1 MDMSTDNSIWQ
12 LAEAYVNG
20 SLGKEEKTALEQR
33 VAADSVF
40 AASFQECT
48 GLIRSMQHKEAQAS
62 FRSMLADIHAT
73 QHAPAEK
80 ASTKTIPLRTHYLRT
95 GAIAA
100 GIALLTSLGTGLLFQ
115 NAGKHKAPYTQQLG
129 NIHNE
134 IENLKRGQNQLN
146 QKINSETRNQPATPG
161 NMSGTGFALTNDGY
175 IVTNYHVVANA
186 DSLYI
191 QTNNGEYYK
200 AYMTAYDANND
211 VAILQVEDK
220 DFRFGKGELPY
231 SFAASKAG
239 LGARVYTVGY
249 PNDELVY
256 NEGYI
261 SSRNGLKGDSMQYRL
276 ELPSAPGQSGSP
288 VVDAQGSIVA
298 IVTSKQAES
307 ESNTYAVS
315 SKVLLQ
321 LVRTMPKEQNVHL
334 SKSSRIAN
342 LSREQQISKLENYTC
357 IVQVYKNR

>member
-1 MDMSTDNSIWQ
+1 MSTDNSIWQ
-12 LAEAYVNG
+12 LAEAYVHGRLDAN
-20 SLGKEEKTALEQR
+20 EKIALEQR
-33 VAADSVF
+33 IDTDSIF
-40 AASFQECT
+40 AAAFQECT
-48 GLIRSMQHKEAQAS
+48 GLITAMHHKGAQS
-62 FRSMLADIHAT
+62 QFRSMLADIHAT
-73 QHAPAEK
+73 QQAPAQG
-80 ASTKTIPLRTHYLRT
+80 APARTIPLRTHYLRT
-95 GAIAA
+95 GAVAA
-100 GIALLTSLGTGLLFQ
+100 GIALLTSLGTAWIFQ
-115 NAGKHKAPYTQQLG
+115 SSKSDKSRITNLANQ
-129 NIHNE
+129 HNE
-134 IENLKRGQNQLN
+134 LKNEIRDIRRSQSQLN
-146 QKINSETRNQPATPG
+146 QKINQRTAPAAPSNT
-161 NMSGTGFALTNDGY
+161 SGTGFALSNDGY
-175 IVTNYHVVANA
+175 IVTNYHVVGNA

-220 DFRFGKGELPY
+220 NFRFGKGELPY

-288 VVDAQGSIVA
+288 VVDAQGSIVG

-315 SKVLLQ
+315 SKALLQ
-321 LVRTMPKEQNVHL
+321 LVRTMPKEQSIHFPKV
-334 SKSSRIAN
+334 SRLN
-342 LSREQQISKLENYTC
+342 SLSREQQIAKLENYTC

>member
-1 MDMSTDNSIWQ
+1 MSTDNSIWQ

-20 SLGKEEKTALEQR
+20 SLDTNERIALEQR
-33 VAADSVF
+33 IAADSVF
-40 AASFQECT
+40 AAAFQECA
-48 GLIRSMQHKEAQAS
+48 GLIGSMQRKGEQAK

-73 QHAPAEK
+73 PNTPAKQAPAR
-80 ASTKTIPLRTHYLRT
+80 SIPLRTHYLRT
-95 GAIAA
+95 AA
-100 GIALLTSLGTGLLFQ
+100 VAACVALFTSAGMGFIFQ
-115 NAGKHKAPYTQQLG
+115 NGGKPKGPYVKQLG

-146 QKINSETRNQPATPG
+146 QKISSQVRHQQPVAPS

-191 QTNNGEYYK
+191 QTKDGDYYK
-200 AYMTAYDANND
+200 AYMTAYDANSD

-220 DFRFGKGELPY
+220 HFRFGKGELPY

-288 VVDAQGSIVA
+288 IVDAQGSIVA

-315 SKVLLQ
+315 SKALLQ
-321 LVRTMPKEQNVHL
+321 LVRTMPKEQSVRL
-334 SKSSRIAN
+334 PKGSRIAN
-342 LSREQQISKLENYTC
+342 LSREQQIARLENYTC
-357 IVQVYKNR
+357 IVQVYRNR